1 MQLNWTELLKSTM
14 VMFAVIDIVGS
25 IPFLLDI
32 KKKAGDIH
40 AEKASLVALGIML
53 AFLFLGEG
61 VINFLGIDV
70 NSFAVAGSIV
80 MFFMALE
87 MILGITLFK
96 QNAES
101 MKTATIVPVAFPLI
115 AGAGSMTSIISLRAE
130 FAAVN
135 IAIAIL
141 VNMALVYL
149 VLRLTGRIERAL
161 GEGGIAVLQKVFG
174 IILLAIAVVAIFGA
188 NLRNAMIAV
197 GVVTVPVFCRI
208 TRASVLTVRERE
220 YVTAARAQGASHT
233 RLLFLYIL
241 PNCVEPLL
249 VQASL
254 SMGTSVLD
262 AAGLSFLGLGA
273 KPPTPEWGTM
283 LGDAFL
289 YYQRAPWCVA
299 APGAMI
305 FLMVLAFNL
314 FGDSLQD
321 AFDPRS
327 GK

>member
-96 QNAES
+96 QSAQS

-130 FAAVN
+130 FAPIN

-141 VNMALVYL
+141 VNMALVYV

-174 IILLAIAVVAIFGA
+174 IILLAIAVKLFSA
-188 NLRNAMIAV
+188 N
-197 GVVTVPVFCRI
+197 
-208 TRASVLTVRERE
+208 
-220 YVTAARAQGASHT
+220 AAQ
-233 RLLFLYIL
+233 LFQV
-241 PNCVEPLL
+241 N
-249 VQASL
+249 
-254 SMGTSVLD
+254 G
-262 AAGLSFLGLGA
+262 
-273 KPPTPEWGTM
+273 
-283 LGDAFL
+283 
-289 YYQRAPWCVA
+289 
-299 APGAMI
+299 
-305 FLMVLAFNL
+305 
-314 FGDSLQD
+314 
-321 AFDPRS
+321 
-327 GK
+327 